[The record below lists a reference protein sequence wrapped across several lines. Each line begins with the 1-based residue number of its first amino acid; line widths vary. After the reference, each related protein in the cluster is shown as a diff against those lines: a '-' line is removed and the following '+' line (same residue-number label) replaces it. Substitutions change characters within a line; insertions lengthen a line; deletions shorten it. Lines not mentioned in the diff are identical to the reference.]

1 MQKGKISND
10 VEEVKKPQEQ
20 FEDRRILD
28 ELKNSYLNYAMSV
41 IVSRALPDVRDGL
54 KPSQRRILVAM
65 NDLNLGP
72 RSKHRKC
79 AKIVGDTGG
88 NYHPHGDQA
97 TYGTLV
103 RLGQEWSMR
112 YLLID
117 PQGNFGSI
125 DSDPPAA
132 MRYTE
137 ARMAAPAMDM
147 LEDINHDT
155 VDFVPNYDETR
166 QEPTVLPSKFPN
178 LLVNGSTGIAVG
190 MATNIPPHNIG
201 EVCDALLLV
210 IEDPNC
216 GFKDIIKRLP
226 GPDFPTGGIICGR
239 KGIMDAYTTGR
250 GHLTVRGKVDIE
262 TTKRGKER
270 ILITEIP
277 YMVVK
282 TTIVSKV
289 ADCVHNNVIGEI
301 ADIRDESDRHGL
313 RIVIDLKKDTDPE
326 IVLNKLY
333 RYTPLQSTFAIA
345 NIALV
350 NDRPETLNIKEM
362 LDRFIDHRKIVVR
375 RRSMFL
381 LKRCRNRAHI
391 LEGLI
396 LAVSD
401 IDEIIELIKKS
412 PDTPTAKLNLMGK
425 PLRLAELA
433 TLKEILPKAFVK
445 EKSKGEHFLTG
456 PQADAIL
463 TMQLQRLTG
472 LEMEK
477 LAREYAEVTEQ
488 IEGYEAILASD
499 RVLLDIIREDI
510 YEIKEK
516 YGDARRTKIT
526 TKAEQLAVEDLIAE
540 EEVIVTVSHSG
551 YVKRMPIDT
560 YRKQARGGRGI
571 IGSDTKEGDFIE
583 HLFVASTHDYL
594 LIFTNRGKC
603 YWLKVYDVPSMSR
616 QSKGRNIVNLLNL
629 GNQQIASIINVS
641 TFGGEDEEDTQQRQ
655 LIMAT
660 KNGLVKKTKLSAYS
674 NPRTTGVIAI
684 NLDPNDDL
692 IGVSLTTGADHIILG
707 TRDGMTIRFDESQV
721 RSMGRA
727 SRGVK
732 GIKLRTG
739 DVVVGMVIVEE
750 KAALFT
756 VCENGYG
763 KRTGLENYRPQSRG
777 GVGLKNIKTTARNGK
792 VVALEAVQN
801 KDDLMLI
808 TAQGMVIRT
817 GLDQIRS
824 IGRNTQGVRLI
835 KLKAGDTLVAAEKI
849 AAEDA
854 NGEKDK
860 SRNNQES
867 QPKSEANGE
876 PEPIDDELDEP
887 ESKPTHNLEPKPK
900 HNPKPKSKSEPKAK
914 KISKTKP
921 KLELKSKDRRKSGKR
936 TSELAN

>member
-1 MQKGKISND
+1 MKE
-10 VEEVKKPQEQ
+10 VEKQQEK
-20 FEDRRILD
+20 FEDMHILD

-103 RLGQEWSMR
+103 RLGQEWNMR
-112 YLLID
+112 YPLID

-137 ARMAAPAMDM
+137 ARMAAPAVDM
-147 LEDINHDT
+147 LEDIKLDS

-166 QEPTVLPSKFPN
+166 EEPTVLPSKFPN

-201 EVCDALLLV
+201 EICDALILV
-210 IEDPNC
+210 IDDPNC
-216 GFKDIIKRLP
+216 GFKDIIKCLP

-239 KGIMDAYTTGR
+239 KGIIDAYTTGR

-262 TTKRGKER
+262 TTKRGRER
-270 ILITEIP
+270 IVITEIP

-282 TTIVSKV
+282 TTIVSKI
-289 ADCVHNNVIGEI
+289 ADCVHNNTIPEV

-313 RIVIDLKKDTDPE
+313 RIVVDLKKDADVE
-326 IVLNKLY
+326 IALNKLY
-333 RYTPLQSTFAIA
+333 RYTSLQSTFAIA

-350 NDRPETLNIKEM
+350 DNRPETLNIRDM
-362 LDRFIDHRKIVVR
+362 LDCFVNHRKVVIR
-375 RRSMFL
+375 RRTRFL

-412 PDTPTAKLNLMGK
+412 PDTPTAKLNLMQK
-425 PLRLAELA
+425 PLRLAEVA
-433 TLKEILPKAFVK
+433 TLKKILPEAFVA
-445 EKSKGEHFLTG
+445 EKSKGQHFLTG

-472 LEMEK
+472 LEIEK
-477 LAREYAEVTEQ
+477 LAKEYAQLVEQ
-488 IEGYEAILASD
+488 IEGYEAVLSNDEILM
-499 RVLLDIIREDI
+499 DIIREDI
-510 YEIKEK
+510 YEMKEK
-516 YGDARRTKIT
+516 YGDARRTKIAA
-526 TKAEQLAVEDLIAE
+526 KVEQLDMEDLIAE

-551 YVKRMPIDT
+551 YIKRLPIDT
-560 YRKQARGGRGI
+560 YRKQGRGGRGI
-571 IGSDTKEGDFIE
+571 IGSVTKEGDFIE

-603 YWLKVYDVPSMSR
+603 YWLKVYDIPSMSR

-629 GNQQIASIINVS
+629 GTQKAASIINVS
-641 TFGGEDEEDTQQRQ
+641 SFDQEEQDEERQRQ
-655 LIMAT
+655 LVMAT
-660 KNGLVKKTKLSAYS
+660 RNGIVKKTKLAAYS
-674 NPRTTGVIAI
+674 NPRQTGVIAI
-684 NLDPNDDL
+684 NLDPTDDL
-692 IGVSLTTGADHIILG
+692 IGVALTTGQDHIVLG
-707 TRDGMTIRFDESQV
+707 TRDGMTIRFDEKEV
-721 RSMGRA
+721 RSMGRV
-727 SRGVK
+727 SRGVR
-732 GIKLRTG
+732 GIKLRSG
-739 DVVVGMVIVEE
+739 DAVVDMVIVEE

-777 GVGLKNIKTTARNGK
+777 GVGLKNIKTSDRNGK
-792 VVALEAVQN
+792 VVALKAVQN
-801 KDDLMLI
+801 KDDLMMI
-808 TAQGMVIRT
+808 TATGMIIRT
-817 GLDQIRS
+817 GLDEIRS

-835 KLKAGDTLVAAEKI
+835 KLKPGDKLVAAEKI
-849 AAEDA
+849 IADDSDDDKNKS
-854 NGEKDK
+854 NG
-860 SRNNQES
+860 NNKEN
-867 QPKSEANGE
+867 A
-876 PEPIDDELDEP
+876 
-887 ESKPTHNLEPKPK
+887 
-900 HNPKPKSKSEPKAK
+900 KAK
-914 KISKTKP
+914 NNKKK
-921 KLELKSKDRRKSGKR
+921 KK
-936 TSELAN
+936 

>member
-1 MQKGKISND
+1 MKEI
-10 VEEVKKPQEQ
+10 EKPQEK
-20 FEDRRILD
+20 FEDMRILD

-103 RLGQEWSMR
+103 RLGQDWNMR
-112 YLLID
+112 YPLVD

-147 LEDINHDT
+147 LEDIKHDT
-155 VDFVPNYDETR
+155 VDFIPNYDETR
-166 QEPTVLPSKFPN
+166 MEPTVLPSKFPN

-190 MATNIPPHNIG
+190 MATNIPPHNVA

-210 IEDPNC
+210 INEPNC
-216 GFKDIIKRLP
+216 GFKDIIKLLP

-250 GHLTVRGKVDIE
+250 GHLKVRGKVAVE
-262 TTKRGKER
+262 TNKKGRER
-270 ILITEIP
+270 IVVTEIP

-282 TTIVSKV
+282 TTIVSKI
-289 ADCVHNNVIGEI
+289 AECVHNNTLPEV
-301 ADIRDESDRHGL
+301 ADVRDESDRHGL
-313 RIVIDLKKDTDPE
+313 RIVVDLKKDADAE
-326 IVLNKLY
+326 IALNKLY
-333 RYTPLQSTFAIA
+333 RYTLLQTTFAIA

-350 NDRPETLNIKEM
+350 NSRPETLNIREM
-362 LDRFIDHRKIVVR
+362 LDCFIEHRKIVIR
-375 RRSMFL
+375 RRSRFL

-391 LEGLI
+391 LEGLL

-401 IDEIIELIKKS
+401 IDEIIDLIKKS
-412 PDTPTAKLNLMGK
+412 PDTPTAKLNLMKK
-425 PLRLAELA
+425 PLQLAEVE
-433 TLKEILPKAFVK
+433 TLKKILPKDFIK
-445 EKSKGEHFLTG
+445 EKSKGKHFLTG

-477 LAREYAEVTEQ
+477 LAKEYAELTEQ

-499 RVLLDIIREDI
+499 QILLDIIREDI

-526 TKAEQLAVEDLIAE
+526 AAAEQFADEDLIAE

-551 YVKRMPIDT
+551 YVKRLPIDT

-571 IGSDTKEGDFIE
+571 IGSDTKEGDFIK
-583 HLFVASTHDYL
+583 HLFIASTHDYL

-603 YWLKVYDVPSMSR
+603 YWLKVYDIPSMSR
-616 QSKGRNIVNLLNL
+616 QSKGRNVVNLLKL

-641 TFGGEDEEDTQQRQ
+641 SFENDGDENAPERQ
-655 LIMAT
+655 LVMAT
-660 KNGLVKKTKLSAYS
+660 RNGIIKKTRLSAYS
-674 NPRTTGVIAI
+674 NPRATGVIAI

-692 IGVSLTTGADHIILG
+692 IDVALTTGADHIILG
-707 TRDGMTIRFDESQV
+707 TRDGMTIRFDENQV

-732 GIKLRTG
+732 GINLRTG
-739 DVVVGMVIVEE
+739 DAVVGMVIVEE

-763 KRTGLENYRPQSRG
+763 KRTGLENYRSQSRG
-777 GVGLKNIKTTARNGK
+777 GVGLKNIKTSTRNGK
-792 VVALEAVQN
+792 VVALQAVQN
-801 KDDLMLI
+801 KDDLMMI
-808 TAQGMVIRT
+808 TANGMIIRT

-835 KLKAGDTLVAAEKI
+835 KLKTDDKLVAAEKI
-849 AAEDA
+849 VSEDA
-854 NGEKDK
+854 DNSKAESDK
-860 SRNNQES
+860 KNKS
-867 QPKSEANGE
+867 QSNTNAEVNSDSNTKSKPETKTKGSKKRPKS
-876 PEPIDDELDEP
+876 
-887 ESKPTHNLEPKPK
+887 
-900 HNPKPKSKSEPKAK
+900 
-914 KISKTKP
+914 
-921 KLELKSKDRRKSGKR
+921 
-936 TSELAN
+936 

>member
-1 MQKGKISND
+1 MK
-10 VEEVKKPQEQ
+10 EVKKQQEK
-20 FEDRRILD
+20 FEDMHILD

-103 RLGQEWSMR
+103 RLGQDWNMR
-112 YLLID
+112 YPLID

-137 ARMAAPAMDM
+137 ARMAAPAVDM
-147 LEDINHDT
+147 LEDIKLDS

-166 QEPTVLPSKFPN
+166 EEPTVLPSKFPN

-201 EVCDALLLV
+201 EVCDALLMV
-210 IEDPNC
+210 IDDPNC
-216 GFKDIIKRLP
+216 GFKDIIKCLP
-226 GPDFPTGGIICGR
+226 GPDFPTGGIICGK
-239 KGIMDAYTTGR
+239 KGIIDAYTTGR

-262 TTKRGKER
+262 TNKRGRDR
-270 ILITEIP
+270 IVITEIP

-282 TTIVSKV
+282 TSIVSKI
-289 ADCVHNNVIGEI
+289 ADCVHNNTIPEV

-313 RIVIDLKKDTDPE
+313 RIVVDLKKDADVE
-326 IVLNKLY
+326 IALNKLY
-333 RYTPLQSTFAIA
+333 RYTSLQSTFAIA

-350 NDRPETLNIKEM
+350 DNRPETLNIREM
-362 LDRFIDHRKIVVR
+362 LDCFINHRKVVIR
-375 RRSMFL
+375 RRTRFL

-412 PDTPTAKLNLMGK
+412 PDTPTAKLNLMKK
-425 PLRLAELA
+425 PLHLAEVA
-433 TLKEILPKAFVK
+433 TLKKILPKAFVS

-472 LEMEK
+472 LEIEK
-477 LAREYAEVTEQ
+477 LAKEYAELVEQ
-488 IEGYEAILASD
+488 IEGYEAVLSNEEI
-499 RVLLDIIREDI
+499 LLDIIREDI

-516 YGDARRTKIT
+516 YGDSRRTKIAA
-526 TKAEQLAVEDLIAE
+526 KVEQLDMEDLIAE
-540 EEVIVTVSHSG
+540 EEVIVTISHSG
-551 YVKRMPIDT
+551 YVKRLPIDT
-560 YRKQARGGRGI
+560 YRKQGRGGRGI
-571 IGSDTKEGDFIE
+571 IGSVTKEGDFIE

-603 YWLKVYDVPSMSR
+603 YWLKVYDIPSMSR

-629 GNQQIASIINVS
+629 GTQKVASIINVKS
-641 TFGGEDEEDTQQRQ
+641 FEEEEQDEEHQRQ
-655 LIMAT
+655 LVMAT
-660 KNGLVKKTKLSAYS
+660 QNGIVKKTRLAAYG
-674 NPRTTGVIAI
+674 NPRQTGVIAI
-684 NLDPNDDL
+684 NLDPTDDL
-692 IGVSLTTGADHIILG
+692 IGVALTTGEDDIVLG
-707 TRDGMTIRFDESQV
+707 TRDGMTIRFDEKQV

-727 SRGVK
+727 SRGVR
-732 GIKLRTG
+732 GIKLRSG
-739 DVVVGMVIVEE
+739 DAVVDMVIVEE

-777 GVGLKNIKTTARNGK
+777 GVGLKNIKTTDRNGK
-792 VVALEAVQN
+792 VVALKAVQN
-801 KDDLMLI
+801 KDDLMMI
-808 TAQGMVIRT
+808 TATGMIIRT
-817 GLDQIRS
+817 GLDEIRS

-835 KLKAGDTLVAAEKI
+835 KLKPGDKLVAAEKI
-849 AAEDA
+849 MAEDSN
-854 NGEKDK
+854 NGKDK
-860 SRNNQES
+860 SNGDNKE
-867 QPKSEANGE
+867 QPKTN
-876 PEPIDDELDEP
+876 
-887 ESKPTHNLEPKPK
+887 SKN
-900 HNPKPKSKSEPKAK
+900 NSSKKRDKAK
-914 KISKTKP
+914 
-921 KLELKSKDRRKSGKR
+921 
-936 TSELAN
+936 

>member
-1 MQKGKISND
+1 MT
-10 VEEVKKPQEQ
+10 EVKQTQER
-20 FEDRRILD
+20 FEDMHILD

-103 RLGQEWSMR
+103 RMGQEWNMR
-112 YLLID
+112 YPMID

-137 ARMAAPAMDM
+137 ARMASPAMEM
-147 LEDINHDT
+147 LEDLKHDT

-166 QEPTVLPSKFPN
+166 EEPTVLPSKFPN

-190 MATNIPPHNIG
+190 MATNIPPHNIA
-201 EVCDALLLV
+201 EICDALLLV
-210 IEDPNC
+210 IEDPDC
-216 GFKDIIKRLP
+216 GFKDIMKVLP
-226 GPDFPTGGIICGR
+226 GPDFPTGGIICGK
-239 KGIMDAYTTGR
+239 KGIVDAYTTGR

-262 TTKRGKER
+262 TTKKDRER
-270 ILITEIP
+270 IIITEIP

-282 TTIVSKV
+282 TAIVSKI
-289 ADCVHNNVIGEI
+289 AACVHNNTLPEVS
-301 ADIRDESDRHGL
+301 DIRDESDRHGL
-313 RIVIDLKKDTDPE
+313 RIVVELKKDADVE

-333 RYTPLQSTFAIA
+333 RYTSLQNTFAIST
-345 NIALV
+345 IALV
-350 NDRPETLNIKEM
+350 NSRPETLNIREM
-362 LDRFIDHRKIVVR
+362 LDCFLGHRKVVVR
-375 RRSMFL
+375 RRSRFL

-412 PDTPTAKLNLMGK
+412 PDAPTAKLNMMKK
-425 PLRLAELA
+425 PLRLAQLD
-433 TLKEILPKAFVK
+433 TLKKILPKSFIK
-445 EKSKGEHFLTG
+445 EKSKGKHFLTG

-477 LAREYAEVTEQ
+477 LAKEYADLTEQ
-488 IEGYEAILASD
+488 IEGYEAILANEEL
-499 RVLLDIIREDI
+499 LLDIIREDI
-510 YEIKEK
+510 HEIKEK

-526 TKAEQLAVEDLIAE
+526 AKVEDLDVEDLIAE

-551 YVKRMPIDT
+551 YVKRLPIDT

-571 IGSDTKEGDFIE
+571 IGSVTKEGDFVE

-616 QSKGRNIVNLLNL
+616 QSKGRNIVNLLKL
-629 GNQQIASIINVS
+629 GSQQVASIINVS
-641 TFGGEDEEDTQQRQ
+641 SFDGEGEDEGPRQ
-655 LIMAT
+655 LVMAT
-660 KNGLVKKTKLSAYS
+660 KNGIVKKTKLSAYG
-674 NPRTTGVIAI
+674 NPRSTGVIAI
-684 NLDPNDDL
+684 NLDPTDDL
-692 IGVSLTTGADHIILG
+692 IGVVLTTGNNHIILG
-707 TRDGMTIRFDESQV
+707 THDGMTIRFDETQV

-727 SRGVK
+727 SRGVR
-732 GIKLRTG
+732 GIRLRSG
-739 DVVVGMVIVEE
+739 DAVVDMVIVEE

-763 KRTGLENYRPQSRG
+763 KRTGLENYRSQSRG
-777 GVGLKNIKTTARNGK
+777 GIGLKNIKTTARNGK
-792 VVALEAVQN
+792 VVALKAVQG
-801 KDDLMLI
+801 KDDLVMI
-808 TAQGMVIRT
+808 TARGMIIRT

-835 KLKAGDTLVAAEKI
+835 KLKPGDKLVAAEKI
-849 AAEDA
+849 VAEDA
-854 NGEKDK
+854 DKPKGKSDSNKKPQSKPKDK
-860 SRNNQES
+860 A
-867 QPKSEANGE
+867 KS
-876 PEPIDDELDEP
+876 
-887 ESKPTHNLEPKPK
+887 
-900 HNPKPKSKSEPKAK
+900 
-914 KISKTKP
+914 
-921 KLELKSKDRRKSGKR
+921 
-936 TSELAN
+936 

>member
-1 MQKGKISND
+1 MTEVQKS
-10 VEEVKKPQEQ
+10 QEQ
-20 FEDRRILD
+20 FEDKHILD

-103 RLGQEWSMR
+103 RLGQEWNMR
-112 YLLID
+112 YPLID

-137 ARMAAPAMDM
+137 ARMAAPATDM
-147 LEDINHDT
+147 LEDLKLDS
-155 VDFVPNYDETR
+155 VDYIPNYDETR
-166 QEPTVLPSKFPN
+166 EEPTVLPSKFPN

-190 MATNIPPHNIG
+190 MATNIPPHNIT

-210 IEDPNC
+210 IDDPNC

-226 GPDFPTGGIICGR
+226 GPDFPTGGIICGK
-239 KGIMDAYTTGR
+239 KGIIDAYTTGR
-250 GHLTVRGKVDIE
+250 GHLTVRGKVDVE
-262 TTKRGKER
+262 TNKKGKDR
-270 ILITEIP
+270 IIITEIP

-282 TTIVSKV
+282 TTIVSKI
-289 ADCVHNNVIGEI
+289 ADCVHNNTIPEV

-313 RIVIDLKKDTDPE
+313 RIVVDLKRDADVE
-326 IVLNKLY
+326 IALNKLY
-333 RYTPLQSTFAIA
+333 RYTSLQSTFAIA

-350 NDRPETLNIKEM
+350 DNRPETLNIREM
-362 LDRFIDHRKIVVR
+362 LDCFINHRKVVIR
-375 RRSMFL
+375 RRSRFL

-412 PDTPTAKLNLMGK
+412 PDTPTAKLNLMKK
-425 PLRLAELA
+425 PLRLAEVA
-433 TLKEILPKAFVK
+433 TLQKILPKSFIE
-445 EKSKGEHFLTG
+445 EKSKGQHFLTG

-477 LAREYAEVTEQ
+477 LAKEYAELTEQ

-499 RVLLDIIREDI
+499 EILLDIIREDI

-516 YGDARRTKIT
+516 YGDARRTKI
-526 TKAEQLAVEDLIAE
+526 AAMVEHLDMEDLIAE

-551 YVKRMPIDT
+551 YVKRLPIDT
-560 YRKQARGGRGI
+560 YRKQGRGGRGI
-571 IGSDTKEGDFIE
+571 IGSVTKEGDFIE
-583 HLFVASTHDYL
+583 HLFTASTHDYL

-603 YWLKVYDVPSMSR
+603 YWLKVYDIPSLSR

-629 GNQQIASIINVS
+629 GTQKVTSIINVS
-641 TFGGEDEEDTQQRQ
+641 SFEDDEQEGAKPRQ
-655 LIMAT
+655 LVMAT
-660 KNGLVKKTKLSAYS
+660 KNGIVKKTRLSAYG
-674 NPRTTGVIAI
+674 NPRQTGVIAI
-684 NLDPNDDL
+684 NLDKTDDL
-692 IGVSLTTGADHIILG
+692 IGVALTTGDDHIILG
-707 TRDGMTIRFDESQV
+707 TSDGMTIRFDESQV
-721 RSMGRA
+721 RSMGRV
-727 SRGVK
+727 SRGVR
-732 GIKLRTG
+732 GIKLRPG
-739 DVVVGMVIVEE
+739 DTVVDMVVGEE
-750 KAALFT
+750 KASLFT
-756 VCENGYG
+756 LCENGYG
-763 KRTGLENYRPQSRG
+763 KRTELENYRSQKRG
-777 GVGLKNIKTTARNGK
+777 GVGLINIKTSERNGK
-792 VVALEAVQN
+792 VVALKAVHN
-801 KDDLMLI
+801 KDDLMMI
-808 TAQGMVIRT
+808 TATGMIIRT
-817 GLDQIRS
+817 GLEEIRS

-835 KLKAGDTLVAAEKI
+835 KLKSGDKLVAAEKI
-849 AAEDA
+849 IAEDE
-854 NGEKDK
+854 NDGKDDSGDNK
-860 SRNNQES
+860 EPNAT
-867 QPKSEANGE
+867 PK
-876 PEPIDDELDEP
+876 D
-887 ESKPTHNLEPKPK
+887 TPKPEDQK
-900 HNPKPKSKSEPKAK
+900 KDGKKRPKSK
-914 KISKTKP
+914 
-921 KLELKSKDRRKSGKR
+921 
-936 TSELAN
+936 

>member
-1 MQKGKISND
+1 MKEI
-10 VEEVKKPQEQ
+10 EKPQEQ
-20 FEDRRILD
+20 FEDMRILD

-103 RLGQEWSMR
+103 RLGQDWNMR
-112 YLLID
+112 YPLVD

-137 ARMAAPAMDM
+137 ARMAAPATDM
-147 LEDINHDT
+147 LEDIKHDT
-155 VDFVPNYDETR
+155 VDFIPNYDETR
-166 QEPTVLPSKFPN
+166 MEPTVLPAKFPN

-190 MATNIPPHNIG
+190 MATNIPPHNVA

-210 IEDPNC
+210 INEPGC
-216 GFKDIIKRLP
+216 GFKDIIKLLP

-250 GHLTVRGKVDIE
+250 GHLTVRGKVDVE
-262 TTKRGKER
+262 TNKKGRER
-270 ILITEIP
+270 IVVTEIP

-282 TTIVSKV
+282 TTIVSKI
-289 ADCVHNNVIGEI
+289 ADCVHNNTLPEV
-301 ADIRDESDRHGL
+301 ADVRDESDRHGL
-313 RIVIDLKKDTDPE
+313 RIVVDLKKDAE
-326 IVLNKLY
+326 AEVVLNKLY
-333 RYTPLQSTFAIA
+333 RYTLLQTTFAIA

-350 NDRPETLNIKEM
+350 NSRPETLNIREM
-362 LDRFIDHRKIVVR
+362 LDCFIDHRKKVIR
-375 RRSMFL
+375 RRSLFL

-391 LEGLI
+391 LEGLL

-401 IDEIIELIKKS
+401 IDEIIDLIKNS
-412 PDTPTAKLNLMGK
+412 PDTPAAKLNLMNK
-425 PLRLAELA
+425 PLRLAEVA
-433 TLKEILPKAFVK
+433 TLKKILPEAFIK

-477 LAREYAEVTEQ
+477 LAQEYAELTEQ

-499 RVLLDIIREDI
+499 QILLDIIREDI

-516 YGDARRTKIT
+516 FGDARRTKIT
-526 TKAEQLAVEDLIAE
+526 AAAEQCADEDLIAE

-551 YVKRMPIDT
+551 YVKRLPIDT

-571 IGSDTKEGDFIE
+571 IGSDTKEGDFIK
-583 HLFVASTHDYL
+583 HLFIASTHDYL

-603 YWLKVYDVPSMSR
+603 YWLKVYDIPSMTR

-641 TFGGEDEEDTQQRQ
+641 SFDDEDAEEGEEAQQRQ
-655 LIMAT
+655 LVMAT
-660 KNGLVKKTKLSAYS
+660 RNGIIKKTKLSAYG

-692 IGVSLTTGADHIILG
+692 IDVALTTGSNHIILG
-707 TRDGMTIRFDESQV
+707 TRDGMTIRFDENQV

-732 GIKLRTG
+732 GINLRTG
-739 DVVVGMVIVEE
+739 DAVVGMVIVEE

-763 KRTGLENYRPQSRG
+763 KRTGLENYRSQSRG
-777 GVGLKNIKTTARNGK
+777 GVGLKNIKTSSRNGK
-792 VVALEAVQN
+792 VVALQAVQN
-801 KDDLMLI
+801 KDDLMMI
-808 TAQGMVIRT
+808 TANGMIIRT

-835 KLKAGDTLVAAEKI
+835 NLKAGDKLVAAEKI
-849 AAEDA
+849 VSQEADNSKAES
-854 NGEKDK
+854 NGKGKSQSNPKNKDK
-860 SRNNQES
+860 EQ
-867 QPKSEANGE
+867 
-876 PEPIDDELDEP
+876 
-887 ESKPTHNLEPKPK
+887 
-900 HNPKPKSKSEPKAK
+900 
-914 KISKTKP
+914 
-921 KLELKSKDRRKSGKR
+921 
-936 TSELAN
+936 

>member
-1 MQKGKISND
+1 MKEI
-10 VEEVKKPQEQ
+10 EKPQEK
-20 FEDRRILD
+20 FEDMRILD

-103 RLGQEWSMR
+103 RLGQDWNMR
-112 YLLID
+112 YTLVD

-137 ARMAAPAMDM
+137 ARMAAPATDM
-147 LEDINHDT
+147 LEDIKHNT
-155 VDFVPNYDETR
+155 VDFIPNYDETR
-166 QEPTVLPSKFPN
+166 MEPTVLPSKFPN

-190 MATNIPPHNIG
+190 MATNIPPHNVAEI
-201 EVCDALLLV
+201 CDALLLV
-210 IEDPNC
+210 IDEPDC

-226 GPDFPTGGIICGR
+226 GPDFPTGGIICGK

-250 GHLTVRGKVDIE
+250 GHLTVRGKVNVE
-262 TTKRGKER
+262 TTKRGRER
-270 ILITEIP
+270 IVITEIP

-282 TTIVSKV
+282 TTIVSKI
-289 ADCVHNNVIGEI
+289 ADCVHKNTLPEV
-301 ADIRDESDRHGL
+301 ADVRDESDRHGL
-313 RIVIDLKKDTDPE
+313 RIVVDLKRDADAE
-326 IVLNKLY
+326 IAMNKLY
-333 RYTPLQSTFAIA
+333 RYTLLQTTFAIA

-350 NDRPETLNIKEM
+350 NNKPETLNIREM
-362 LDRFIDHRKIVVR
+362 LDCFIEHRKIVIR
-375 RRSMFL
+375 RRSRFL

-391 LEGLI
+391 LEGLL

-401 IDEIIELIKKS
+401 IDEIIDLIKKS
-412 PDTPTAKLNLMGK
+412 PDTPTAKLNLMK
-425 PLRLAELA
+425 KSLRLAEIA
-433 TLKEILPKAFVK
+433 TLKKILPKAFIK
-445 EKSKGEHFLTG
+445 EKSKGKHFLTG

-477 LAREYAEVTEQ
+477 LAKEYADLTEQ

-499 RVLLDIIREDI
+499 QILLDIIREDI

-526 TKAEQLAVEDLIAE
+526 AAAEQFADEDLIAE

-551 YVKRMPIDT
+551 YVKRLPIDT

-571 IGSDTKEGDFIE
+571 IGSDTKEGDFIK
-583 HLFVASTHDYL
+583 HLFIASTHDYL

-603 YWLKVYDVPSMSR
+603 YWLKVYDIPSMSR
-616 QSKGRNIVNLLNL
+616 QSKGRNVVNLLKL

-641 TFGGEDEEDTQQRQ
+641 SFNNEGDENAPERQ
-655 LIMAT
+655 LVMAT
-660 KNGLVKKTKLSAYS
+660 RNGIIKKTRLSAYG
-674 NPRTTGVIAI
+674 NPRANGVIAI

-692 IGVSLTTGADHIILG
+692 IDVALTTGADHIILG
-707 TRDGMTIRFDESQV
+707 TRDGMTIRFDENQV

-732 GIKLRTG
+732 GINLRTG
-739 DVVVGMVIVEE
+739 DAVVGMVIVEE

-763 KRTGLENYRPQSRG
+763 KRTGLENYRSQSRG
-777 GVGLKNIKTTARNGK
+777 GVGLKNIKTTTRNGK
-792 VVALEAVQN
+792 VVALNAVQN
-801 KDDLMLI
+801 KDDLMMI
-808 TAQGMVIRT
+808 TANGMIIRT

-835 KLKAGDTLVAAEKI
+835 KLKAGDKLVAAEKI
-849 AAEDA
+849 VSEDA
-854 NGEKDK
+854 GNSKAGSNEK
-860 SRNNQES
+860 R
-867 QPKSEANGE
+867 
-876 PEPIDDELDEP
+876 
-887 ESKPTHNLEPKPK
+887 
-900 HNPKPKSKSEPKAK
+900 KPKSNPTTKSNPKAK
-914 KISKTKP
+914 SKSKTKT
-921 KLELKSKDRRKSGKR
+921 KSSKKRRKS
-936 TSELAN
+936 